1 MNLLFGGTLAGL
13 MRPHF
18 FRRVV
23 PVQIVRSMLRQNIL
37 CNFNQ
42 YIRPRVETNFI
53 YVQFKHQELKY
64 CNMILFKD
72 HWVNSTITITKSMT
86 DFSPDQHQTCT
97 YSINIGT
104 SLQRIY
110 QQRRSLILKR
120 QELHSRTMRKYIQ
133 FTSIPLTS
141 LS

>member
-18 FRRVV
+18 FRRVG

-42 YIRPRVETNFI
+42 YIHLRVEANFI

-64 CNMILFKD
+64 CNMISFKD
-72 HWVNSTITITKSMT
+72 HWVNSTITITKNMM

-97 YSINIGT
+97 YSINTGT
-104 SLQRIY
+104 SSLRIY
-110 QQRRSLILKR
+110 LQKRSLILKR
-120 QELHSRTMRKYIQ
+120 QELHSRIMRKYTQ
-133 FTSIPLTS
+133 FTNMSLTS